1 MKRLASARLML
12 VIALLVT
19 LVSSSLGAAAPAG
32 AAPVATVEPPARSAA
47 GPAPARVQ
55 AALDS
60 GPVMFIENVGQFDP
74 RARFQ
79 VRGGERTIW
88 LAEDALWVTAL
99 ETRPQPSPTSGREH
113 LPPIDGKS
121 ERLVDGSVQPGA
133 AQRRGRLGHAQA
145 TCGSG

>member
-12 VIALLVT
+12 IIALLAT
-19 LVSSSLGAAAPAG
+19 LVSSSLGAAAPAPS
-32 AAPVATVEPPARSAA
+32 AAPGQAPAPSAA
-47 GPAPARVQ
+47 GPAPDRVE

-60 GPVMFIENVGQFDP
+60 APLMFIENVGQFDP

-99 ETRPQPSPTSGREH
+99 ETRPQISHPAYPRE
-113 LPPIDGKS
+113 
-121 ERLVDGSVQPGA
+121 VDTC
-133 AQRRGRLGHAQA
+133 A
-145 TCGSG
+145 TLGSG